1 MNRKLSFTLTEE
13 SNPLRTRSIVDLCD
27 YLTDKLLVP
36 RFAASGAKWR
46 GEFMDFFTFDNTCD
60 PLQPTG
66 TIYFHVPPLFAGCTA
81 SLERAVV
88 DELAKLG
95 IKVGHVSTEPNGTGP
110 GSVLLRIPI
119 VENPTAQLQP
129 PEVNM
134 SRTRG
139 TVVLRDLLHYQPN
152 NGRYEFTAEDLL
164 QRLETVTEPAIA
176 LHRQPRARDP
186 VHDQR
191 ATPAEPDQHRRRP
204 PLPGRDPPI
213 RPLGPRARL
222 PPPRRRV
229 RRTWL
234 SRETKNHPEPAR
246 SLDQPPAPQPSALLW
261 SAACRA

>member
-110 GSVLLRIPI
+110 GSGLLRIPI

-139 TVVLRDLLHYQPN
+139 TVVLRDLPHNPPN
-152 NGRYEFTAEDLL
+152 NGRYEITAEDLL

-176 LHRQPRARDP
+176 ACTASP
-186 VHDQR
+186 VR
-191 ATPAEPDQHRRRP
+191 ETRSTISVR
-204 PLPGRDPPI
+204 
-213 RPLGPRARL
+213 RL
-222 PPPRRRV
+222 PSPISTGAV
-229 RRTWL
+229 RRCL
-234 SRETKNHPEPAR
+234 DEIRQFAR
-246 SLDQPPAPQPSALLW
+246 WALEHDYHRL
-261 SAACRA
+261 AAG

>member
-95 IKVGHVSTEPNGTGP
+95 ITVGHVTTEPNGTGP

-119 VENPTAQLQP
+119 VANPTAQLQP

-139 TVVLRDLLHYQPN
+139 TVVLRDLLHYQPV
-152 NGRYEFTAEDLL
+152 NGRYDFTAEDLL
-164 QRLETVTEPAIA
+164 QRVAAVTEPAIA
-176 LHRQPRARDP
+176 ACTASP
-186 VHDQR
+186 VR
-191 ATPAEPDQHRRRP
+191 ESRSAAAVR
-204 PLPGRDPPI
+204 
-213 RPLGPRARL
+213 RL
-222 PPPRRRV
+222 PSPVSTGAV
-229 RRTWL
+229 RRCL
-234 SRETKNHPEPAR
+234 DEIRQFAR
-246 SLDQPPAPQPSALLW
+246 WALEHDYHRL
-261 SAACRA
+261 AAG